1 MNGINLGRIYAN
13 DVAID
18 NVGNETLGFATV
30 DNTTH
35 VFILTQEKDGLYF
48 WTSECDSSFIQK
60 DPKEALE
67 IFHLEWTNEG
77 WSEGPFSDVPSI
89 MKAIDSSDDM
99 DKTSTS
105 DELNG
110 KIRTFLYFAH
120 RLYVHHKYYVTFRI
134 ETQQTV
140 EVESCDIESAI
151 NQSYKAFIEA
161 NMDCLD
167 DIADYELITVKDED
181 GNIVWE
187 KLNNMRER

>member
-89 MKAIDSSDDM
+89 MRAIDSSDDM

-105 DELNG
+105 GELNG

-120 RLYVHHKYYVTFRI
+120 RLYVHHKYFVTFRI
-134 ETQQTV
+134 DSRHTV
-140 EVESCDIESAI
+140 EVESHDVESAI
-151 NQSYKAFIEA
+151 DQSYNAFEEA
-161 NMDCLD
+161 NMGDL
-167 DIADYELITVKDED
+167 KDFVYFEPVSVED
-181 GNIVWE
+181 EHGSIVWE
-187 KLNNMRER
+187 K